1 MKRSEK
7 TCVIGITGGVGCGK
21 TEVLRYLSREFSA
34 VCLVADEIGREL
46 MRRGGEC
53 YAPVRDLFGGSVVFR
68 NGILNRAEIAKRVFS
83 DKGLL
88 KKLEAIIHPAVKKEI
103 KKRIDAARREARP
116 LVFVETALFFE
127 DHYEQIC
134 DEVWYVR
141 TDPEIRIKR
150 LMESRGYSEEKCRAM
165 IGNQFTD
172 EEYAKQA
179 DRVIDNSGTEED
191 VRAQLRTIMEERTK
205 R

>member
-7 TCVIGITGGVGCGK
+7 TRVIGITGGVGCGK
-21 TEVLRYLSREFSA
+21 TEVLRFLSREFSA

-53 YAPVRDLFGGSVVFR
+53 YAPVRDLFGGGVVFR
-68 NGILNRAEIAKRVFS
+68 NGILNRGEIAKRVFS

-141 TDPEIRIKR
+141 ADETARRKR
-150 LMESRGYSEEKCRAM
+150 LKKARHYTDKKIDSIMK
-165 IGNQFTD
+165 NQRSDLSFRRR
-172 EEYAKQA
+172 A
-179 DRVIDNSGTEED
+179 DRVIENGGDFSE
-191 VRAQLRTIMEERTK
+191 TK
-205 R
+205 RHIAALLEGQK